1 MSVGPAIHQ
10 RQLATAIWLRT
21 GLSDVQQDIPR
32 RYLLAACE
40 RVLELKRGVV
50 EQVRI
55 ISRRLT
61 PEKAKQ
67 LDLLLTQDRSTQLL
81 MDKTLGASNVVNSN
95 NIEPLIEEM
104 KRSLTESVE
113 ADAASSISTAQRE
126 GAAKVRKANERRRA
140 AEQENL
146 TLVQSLAQ
154 TEADDARI
162 VDSLLAEVNR
172 AMSRLRWLTK
182 VIVIGLVLMVGVL
195 PFLTEKLSNESK
207 VACLIVA
214 GLIGSTFAYLQLSD
228 KSVGIQPRIML
239 WGRKRLERL
248 AMLRGVRPKLDRT
261 QIEQTGTELKRSV
274 QLKLG

>member
-1 MSVGPAIHQ
+1 
-10 RQLATAIWLRT
+10 
-21 GLSDVQQDIPR
+21 
-32 RYLLAACE
+32 
-40 RVLELKRGVV
+40 
-50 EQVRI
+50 
-55 ISRRLT
+55 
-61 PEKAKQ
+61 
-67 LDLLLTQDRSTQLL
+67 
-81 MDKTLGASNVVNSN
+81 
-95 NIEPLIEEM
+95 
-104 KRSLTESVE
+104 
-113 ADAASSISTAQRE
+113 
-126 GAAKVRKANERRRA
+126 
-140 AEQENL
+140 
-146 TLVQSLAQ
+146 
-154 TEADDARI
+154 

-274 QLKLG
+274 QLTGLTSRHWLVLLCSRFRDVRHGPKTEYEKSVVDNLNAIRKSTDDR